1 MKKGYLVFL
10 LFCLGALLLTGCAEE
25 RPATGGAAV
34 EKKLVYATFF
44 PLYDFASKIGG
55 EKIEVVN
62 MVPAG
67 VEPHDWEPSPQ
78 LLGSLSEADMLVANG
93 LGMEPWLDKISG
105 TLPASVVVV
114 NASAGIEPLKGAK
127 DHGHDEEKEK
137 EKDDHAAEE
146 EKHDEMYDPHVWLD
160 PFLALQQATNIATAL
175 SSLDPANATYYFNNL
190 AAFQEQVEAL
200 DLAFREGLSGLARRE
215 IIVTHLAFAYLSK
228 RYDLEQVSI
237 SGLSPHIEP
246 SPAQM
251 KEIAAF
257 GRKYDVRYV
266 FDAPLSTSRLAS
278 VLAEEIGA
286 QILVL
291 NPLEGLTEQEI
302 SAGDDYFSIMRRNLE
317 QLQIALRE

>member
-1 MKKGYLVFL
+1 MKKGYLIFL
-10 LFCLGALLLTGCAEE
+10 LLGLGVLLLTGCGEQT
-25 RPATGGAAV
+25 PTGGAAV
-34 EKKLVYATFF
+34 EKKVVYATFF
-44 PLYDFASKIGG
+44 PLYDFATKIGG
-55 EKIEVVN
+55 DKIEVVN

-78 LLGSLSEADMLVANG
+78 LLGSLSEAEMLVSNG
-93 LGMEPWLDKISG
+93 LGMEPWLDKVAAS
-105 TLPASVVVV
+105 LPESVVVV

-127 DHGHDEEKEK
+127 DHGYDEKEK
-137 EKDDHAAEE
+137 EQDDHAAEE
-146 EKHDEMYDPHVWLD
+146 EKYEEMYDPHVWLD
-160 PFLALQQATNIATAL
+160 PLLALQQARNIATAL

-190 AAFQEQVEAL
+190 AAFQEQAEVL
-200 DLAFREGLSGLARRE
+200 DQAFREGLSGMARRE

-251 KEIAAF
+251 KEIVAF

-266 FDAPLSTSRLAS
+266 FDAPLSTSRLAT

-291 NPLEGLTEQEI
+291 NPLEGLTEQEV
-302 SAGDDYFSIMRRNLE
+302 SAGEDYFSVMRRNLE
-317 QLQIALRE
+317 QLKIALRE

>member
-1 MKKGYLVFL
+1 MKKGYLLFL
-10 LFCLGALLLTGCAEE
+10 LLCLGVLFMTGCGEQT
-25 RPATGGAAV
+25 PTGGAAI
-34 EKKLVYATFF
+34 EKKVVYTTFF
-44 PLYDFASKIGG
+44 PLYDFTKKIGG

-67 VEPHDWEPSPQ
+67 IEPHDWEPSPQ
-78 LLGSLSEADMLVANG
+78 LLGSLSEAEMLVSNG
-93 LGMEPWLDKISG
+93 LGMEPWLDKVSG
-105 TLPASVVVV
+105 SLPASVVVV

-127 DHGHDEEKEK
+127 DHGHDQEK

-146 EKHDEMYDPHVWLD
+146 EKHDEMPDPHVWLD
-160 PFLALQQATNIATAL
+160 PLLALQQARNIATAL
-175 SSLDPANATYYFNNL
+175 SSLDPDNATYYFNNL
-190 AAFQEQVEAL
+190 AAFQAEAEAL
-200 DLAFREGLSGLARRE
+200 DQAFREGLSGLARRE
-215 IIVTHLAFAYLSK
+215 IIVTHLAFAYLSR
-228 RYDLEQVSI
+228 RYELEQVSI

-251 KEIAAF
+251 KEIVAF

-266 FDAPLSTSRLAS
+266 FDAPLSTSRLAT

-302 SAGDDYFSIMRRNLE
+302 SAGDDYFSVMRRNLE
-317 QLQIALRE
+317 QLKIALRE